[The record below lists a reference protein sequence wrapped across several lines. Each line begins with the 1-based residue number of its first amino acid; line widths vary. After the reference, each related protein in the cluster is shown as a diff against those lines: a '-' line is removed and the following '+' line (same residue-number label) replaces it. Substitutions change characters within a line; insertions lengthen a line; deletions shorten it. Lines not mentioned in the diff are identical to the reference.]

1 LSSTKGRRV
10 PLPRGLD
17 FLIRN
22 EQGRWAEE
30 LVIETINN
38 ETNFK
43 AVRYGVSRAVI
54 VGSYDK
60 WVEYWEKYQSVERYG
75 KRPNVL
81 IFRKDTFREF
91 EEELK
96 RHSDSFGD
104 TSLIPEEI
112 WENYVRKAACALEV
126 EMSLWKASRMPDK
139 DMKLPLRKLNV
150 IAPMIWVKEEDAI
163 KLEGWMKRYNKL
175 IYVIQV
181 FYDLAY
187 IASLQLIINKASRVK
202 SAQSKEMK
210 REVMKHE
217 GLIVE
222 SQKYVD
228 EITGVATT
236 KTVYRL
242 HPAAAMLFGEL
253 IEPPKINVEIL
264 EDERGKIIPF
274 LRFSN
279 GKLKI
284 NPRVIE
290 MWNNLVP

>member
-1 LSSTKGRRV
+1 M
-10 PLPRGLD
+10 PPPRGLD

-38 ETNFK
+38 ETDFK
-43 AVRYGVSRAVI
+43 AVRYGVSKAVI

-290 MWNNLVP
+290 MWNNLAP